1 MVEILALK
9 EVYTPELSFLEQVQ
23 GLASN
28 YVDNVCHYH
37 PETSEFCEVLNLRRG
52 MKYLNMEV

>member
-9 EVYTPELSFLEQVQ
+9 ESCTPELSFPQQVQ

-28 YVDNVCHYH
+28 YVDNVSHCH
-37 PETSEFCEVLNLRRG
+37 PETSEFSEVLNLRSKKRD
-52 MKYLNMEV
+52 EVL

>member
-9 EVYTPELSFLEQVQ
+9 EGYTPELSFPEQVQ

-28 YVDNVCHYH
+28 YVDNMS
-37 PETSEFCEVLNLRRG
+37 PTITLRQVSFV
-52 MKYLNMEV
+52 KCLT

>member
-9 EVYTPELSFLEQVQ
+9 EGHTPELSFPEQVQ

-28 YVDNVCHYH
+28 CVDNDSHYH
-37 PETSEFCEVLNLRRG
+37 PETSEFCEVLNLRRTN
-52 MKYLNMEV
+52 YLNMEF